1 MGICAR
7 CWAQFGVLAGRW
19 NCQGP
24 ISWWREMESCYPL
37 RLSRRF
43 VLTRHRLLACYPDQR
58 GSCVRIVARLILR
71 CLLLTDSKTSSVSV
85 VAGVRGV
92 SMALAERWRID
103 PEFVETVIEPLKSE
117 AKEARSEGGKKAGR
131 GRKLPEIIP
140 EAKHKRE
147 SRTKLAKLHGTN
159 ATYVLLNR
167 QWKRDVAK
175 KLL

>member
-1 MGICAR
+1 MKLPATIPPESLVAI
-7 CWAQFGVLAGRW
+7 VD
-19 NCQGP
+19 
-24 ISWWREMESCYPL
+24 SREQQPLSLEPL
-37 RLSRRF
+37 RPVFSQ
-43 VLTRHRLLACYPDQR
+43 A
-58 GSCVRIVARLILR
+58 
-71 CLLLTDSKTSSVSV
+71 
-85 VAGVRGV
+85 
-92 SMALAERWRID
+92 SMAVAERWRID
-103 PEFVETVIEPLKSE
+103 PEFVETVIEPLREE